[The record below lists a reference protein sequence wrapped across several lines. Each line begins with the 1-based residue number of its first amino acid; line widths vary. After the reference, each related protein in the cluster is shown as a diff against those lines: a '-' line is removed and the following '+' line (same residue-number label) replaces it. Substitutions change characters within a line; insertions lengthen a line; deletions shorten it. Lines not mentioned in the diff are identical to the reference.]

1 MDADQIL
8 QDVYDPTNHAFRV
21 TYGGPNK
28 PCSGKLDANQI
39 IKWVY
44 SPALHALN
52 IDDPVAGSGT
62 YGSKLGLDQII
73 KKSFNGTTG
82 KLRIV
87 GTT

>member
-28 PCSGKLDANQI
+28 P
-39 IKWVY
+39 VY

-62 YGSKLGLDQII
+62 YGTKLGLDQII